1 MSTAAAVFDEKLAR
15 WKQEMNFPW
24 ARLKYKL
31 TQANLARHL
40 GTNHP
45 LRILDAGG
53 GNGLDSLPFAA
64 QGHFVEIVDYSQE
77 MLADA
82 LVQAREAKAQKNVHV
97 HQSDLRY
104 LPQIFPEAQFDLVL
118 CHNVLQYLEDIP
130 TLLRNLVKVLKPGG
144 LISIISVN
152 RYSNPYQSAFFGD
165 NLVEALVQ
173 LETRTATAK
182 IFEASVTSYCAAEI
196 SAGLEEQGLIIEND
210 YGLRCLCDY
219 WGDNQRK
226 LDPAIFEQLEKLEF
240 TLTDRHPYKLL
251 ARYFQVIARKTENG

>member
-1 MSTAAAVFDEKLAR
+1 MSTSAAIFDGNLAR

-24 ARLKYKL
+24 AKLKYKL

-40 GTNHP
+40 GEDRP
-45 LRILDAGG
+45 LRVLDAGG

-82 LVQAREAKAQKNVHV
+82 LAQAKDANAQENLRV
-97 HQSDLRY
+97 HQVDVREIPNL
-104 LPQIFPEAQFDLVL
+104 FPDAQFDLVL
-118 CHNVLQYLEDIP
+118 CHNVLQYLDDVP
-130 TLLRNLVKVLKPGG
+130 ALLRSLTKVLKPGG

-152 RYSNPYQSAFFGD
+152 RYSNPYQSAFFGN
-165 NLVEALVQ
+165 NLVEALAK

-182 IFEASVTSYCAAEI
+182 IFEAPVTSYSAAEI
-196 SAGLEEQGLIIEND
+196 GVFLTDSGLVIEAD
-210 YGLRCLCDY
+210 YGIRCLCDY

-240 TLTDRHPYKLL
+240 ALTDRHPYKLL
-251 ARYFQVIARKTENG
+251 ARYFQVIARKED